1 MTYLKYS
8 DRFPASNTPVKISEP
23 GSLGLRVDESED
35 EVTVGAGE
43 LVAGWELGLTGGCE
57 GERRRIM
64 MNSDMAYGDA
74 GVFRVIPPRVSADS
88 KDSNDSKSYLNRR
101 PSYWMLQS

>member
-8 DRFPASNTPVKISEP
+8 DRFPASNTPIKISEP

-35 EVTVGAGE
+35 EVTMGAGE

-74 GVFRVIPPRVSADS
+74 GAFRVIPPRVSADS
-88 KDSNDSKSYLNRR
+88 NDSNDSHFI
-101 PSYWMLQS
+101 

>member
-35 EVTVGAGE
+35 ESEDEARMGAR
-43 LVAGWELGLTGGCE
+43 ELGLTGGCE

-74 GVFRVIPPRVSADS
+74 GAFRVIPPRVSAA
-88 KDSNDSKSYLNRR
+88 LTLMIQMTLILFRR
-101 PSYWMLQS
+101 RSYWILQL